1 MNSLSKLV
9 FPSLQG
15 LWDIWGLNLLLQDV
29 VELLEGLDW
38 QGDGILHVKSVLQGP
53 ASRDRQSVGVYKGGF
68 NVLKV
73 LLSALKLG
81 LQLLKMQGGI

>member
-9 FPSLQG
+9 FPPLQG
-15 LWDIWGLNLLLQDV
+15 LWDIWGLNLVLQDV

-38 QGDGILHVKSVLQGP
+38 QRDRILHVKSVLQGP
-53 ASRDRQSVGVYKGGF
+53 ASRDRQSVGIYEGGI

-73 LLSALKLG
+73 LLSALKLS
-81 LQLLKMQGGI
+81 LQLL